1 MIVPVI
7 LCGGSG
13 TRLWPLSRRLYP
25 KQFHN
30 LHGGDS
36 LLQQTAE
43 RARRVCGAPDL
54 IVVTN
59 EEQKFL
65 VADQL
70 GSITGLNVL
79 IEPMPRNTAQCT
91 TLSPMISRIIPKRD
105 SWNRSR
111 ASSPSVASSQA
122 DTSTAPPPSR
132 PWDRCREK
140 INPPNRSRE
149 SGASR

>member
-1 MIVPVI
+1 MILPVI

-70 GSITGLNVL
+70 GSIAGLNVL
-79 IEPMPRNTAQCT
+79 IEPMPRNTAPVPRVAETHGGQ
-91 TLSPMISRIIPKRD
+91 LSQRGISWQIPC
-105 SWNRSR
+105 SAVFR
-111 ASSPSVASSQA
+111 A
-122 DTSTAPPPSR
+122 R
-132 PWDRCREK
+132 K
-140 INPPNRSRE
+140 IQL
-149 SGASR
+149 